1 MPIYRTIPHIKRGQ
15 FFELLGR
22 RAEYLGGSDGVHEF
36 RTNGELDT
44 RTLTDAQL
52 VEYFDAGALRL
63 LRE

>member
-36 RTNGELDT
+36 RTNAELDT
-44 RTLTDAQL
+44 RMLTDAQL

>member
-15 FFELLGR
+15 LFELLGR

-44 RTLTDAQL
+44 RVLTDAQL

>member
-1 MPIYRTIPHIKRGQ
+1 MPIYRTTPHIKRGQ
-15 FFELLGR
+15 VFELLGR

-44 RTLTDAQL
+44 RVLTDAQL

>member
-22 RAEYLGGSDGVHEF
+22 KAEYLGGSDGVHEF

-44 RTLTDAQL
+44 RVLTDAQL

>member
-36 RTNGELDT
+36 RTNAELDT